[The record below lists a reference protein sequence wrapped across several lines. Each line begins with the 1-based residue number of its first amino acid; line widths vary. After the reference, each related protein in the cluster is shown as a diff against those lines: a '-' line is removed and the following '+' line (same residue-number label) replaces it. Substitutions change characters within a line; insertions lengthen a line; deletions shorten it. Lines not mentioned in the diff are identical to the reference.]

1 MARTLTPGKR
11 AEILSAATDVFARK
25 AFHEVRADEIAA
37 EAGVGK
43 GTLYRYFPTKDDLF
57 YAAVLAGF
65 DEMDQALD
73 ELRERGED
81 PATALASVA
90 REAIRIFWSRPSFN
104 MVLHRDARRF
114 RAREREL
121 RLRREALVRF
131 VRETIARGESSGVFR
146 PVDPRIATEMFLGM
160 VRAAILHRGASDSPA
175 VLVRALTDAFVGG
188 IGRRKEA
195 S

>member
-131 VRETIARGESSGVFR
+131 VRETISRGESSGVFR

-160 VRAAILHRGASDSPA
+160 VRAAILHRSASDSPA

>member
-1 MARTLTPGKR
+1 MPRTMTPGKK
-11 AEILSAATDVFARK
+11 AGILNAASDVFARK
-25 AFHEVRADEIAA
+25 AFHEVRTDEIAA

-57 YAAVLAGF
+57 YATLVAGF
-65 DEMDQALD
+65 DEMDVVLED
-73 ELRERGED
+73 LRKRSEE
-81 PATALASVA
+81 PSTALACVA

-104 MVLHRDARRF
+104 MVLHRDAKRF

-131 VRETIARGESSGVFR
+131 VRETIARGEASGVFR

-175 VLVRALTDAFVGG
+175 VLVRVLTDAFVDG
-188 IGRRKEA
+188 IGRRKEV

>member
-65 DEMDQALD
+65 DEMDRALD
-73 ELRERGED
+73 DLRERGQD

>member
-11 AEILSAATDVFARK
+11 AEILSAATDVFAKK

-131 VRETIARGESSGVFR
+131 VRETISRGESSGVFR

>member
-131 VRETIARGESSGVFR
+131 VRETISRGESSGVFR